1 MKQQKI
7 SALLTV
13 IGFLAAAVTTNAAST
28 EVSANLLST
37 IQREANGNAADTFTV
52 SFGALNGGLASLIN
66 KDPSAAGAVG
76 FATWYAANSRTLL
89 SWGSPVQGSLITDS
103 NDFYQYWGSDMSAST
118 RKGDA
123 LTSIFDSAKNNR
135 ALAFVTYSSGG
146 SVQEVGLYDL
156 GFDYNDPS
164 ASPLGAIDSLTLS
177 SDVTAIYGATS
188 PSTGTYGALTTSS
201 VPEPSSSMLL
211 LLGGLALAGV
221 RQFRKKI

>member
-164 ASPLGAIDSLTLS
+164 ASPLGAFDSLTLS
-177 SDVTAIYGATS
+177 SGVTAIYGATS
-188 PSTGTYGALTTSS
+188 DTGTYGALTTSS